1 MNEEYI
7 WTDKKR
13 FAWWPISFTKY
24 KLTRD
29 KLFIEKGLLV
39 TNYEEVILYR
49 IIDCK
54 CTVSIFQRLFGT
66 GSVTLI
72 GLDRTTPVLTLQNIK
87 EPLKVK
93 DAISA
98 LAIQNRRNSGLI
110 EMA

>member
-13 FAWWPISFTKY
+13 FGWWPISFTKY

-29 KLFIEKGLLV
+29 KLFIEKGLMV
-39 TNYEEVILYR
+39 TNYEEIILYR
-49 IIDCK
+49 IVDCK
-54 CTVSIFQRLFGT
+54 CTVSLLQRIFGT

-72 GLDRTTPVLTLQNIK
+72 GLDRTTPVITLQNIK

-110 EMA
+110 EMT